1 MPNQQQRKNLESK
14 TTANFNFFKKNQ
26 ENLEEA
32 KKKKVAFLNARKKL
46 YKTMIEEDFL
56 VGQNLMN
63 F

>member
-1 MPNQQQRKNLESK
+1 LKAKQKPISI
-14 TTANFNFFKKNQ
+14 FFK
-26 ENLEEA
+26 